1 MIDYIS
7 SKNKNNSPLIFI
19 HGIGSDADSFTNQIK
34 KLGKNYFSVAINIP
48 GYGKSKSINNPS
60 INKYADI
67 IYKFIVDNKF
77 ELPILVGHSL
87 GGMIVQKI
95 VIAHPKK
102 FKACILIGTT
112 ARFGSSDPNWQRNFI
127 NSRLKPFNEGKTMEE
142 VALISISNIV
152 SKNTN
157 KTKINLAAN
166 NMKKINVESYKSAIK
181 SLINFNVS
189 KNLYKIVIPTL
200 LISGDEDILAPPKTM
215 KKMHDKIKNSE
226 FLILKDCGHLINVEK
241 SEELNKIILNFIE
254 RNYLLSVNKE
264 YYE

>member
-19 HGIGSDADSFTNQIK
+19 HGIGSDADSFKNQIK

-48 GYGKSKSINNPS
+48 GYGKSTSIKNPS
-60 INKYADI
+60 INKYSDI

-157 KTKINLAAN
+157 KAKINLAAN

-200 LISGDEDILAPPKTM
+200 LRSGDEDILAPPKTM